1 MNHNWGF
8 TKSTFFIKCRVRD
21 FFVCLE
27 FLLCFFD
34 KHIRFTK
41 KKKELLTMQKKE
53 QKKNQKKISEKG
65 SKIFSK
71 KLKRQKIY
79 FQG

>member
-41 KKKELLTMQKKE
+41 KKKQGTEKK
-53 QKKNQKKISEKG
+53 SEKNIRK
-65 SKIFSK
+65 SFQNFFEKVKKAKNIFSRVK
-71 KLKRQKIY
+71 TRTN
-79 FQG
+79 